1 MSSEILSISESNGK
15 RKIKNK
21 APKRLR
27 RKNKPVENDTEKNET
42 EHILATDNGSLTNER
57 PMPDNV
63 PTVSS
68 TSSITMDEVSY
79 WKTCTKKAMD
89 LLERQASNRRKLFIE
104 RHQERIDCIQCVL
117 QQRQQ
122 ICMLSEKYHSISQSY
137 ETLRDELRTKDERL
151 KILDDRLHDRDELI
165 RDNEFLR
172 VQFRLVEQKCERLT
186 VEYNK
191 KLEETHCFEQ
201 EANEQIESLMDE
213 IERIKRDLVLEEYRK
228 QEAERKVRYYD
239 EKLLTEQTGNK
250 KMQQDLIQ
258 LRQELKSIHMRYDA
272 LQIEMLAM
280 HKANNND
287 VSLIPTKDT
296 SEKEWPSQRVGDR
309 GFDEHVETKRSK
321 RKTRDRTESSTS
333 RTSSSSEHQT
343 KVVKKLS
350 KNKENDSDN
359 PSLNRKKKSL
369 KSNQTNKNHLPMVTV
384 TQASPSI
391 DQPIVAERDAGEKLF
406 PSSRSATSDSSA
418 TTSDSHS
425 TSSESQLLKPRTKK
439 PSRYPCR
446 RAQRP
451 KQNKSSLYND
461 DFIPIDDFSHEFIY
475 ESHLGRSC
483 KNVIVVSARHP
494 HSFFLQTVDDLTHGD
509 NFFSKM
515 NEFYNRCFDAQ
526 RLAISKAALRANL
539 CCVARDETYPD
550 VWNRAQLLEYHRETD
565 QCSLLLVD
573 LGTWQECVPRANLRH
588 ILVPFRNECV
598 RSVPCRLAGV
608 APAKPEKNGLWSECD
623 IPDAIKTFRN
633 VIDNVPTEVE
643 VLDRSPNGSYFVN
656 LFVTHETF
664 VCVNDFLLYHKI
676 AIPIDDCKTLKPE
689 ELDPVTHKPL
699 LAIIYEF
706 NLQGKLLAEEIEAN
720 ELKQKEEQK
729 KKYEEEQQRQS
740 NCRLPCIRIIDI
752 FSPTPKKLIFAR
764 YNKWVMIPW
773 FCISSLFEP
782 PLSESTIERFAI
794 LYKFSPVMITPLTNA
809 VLCAHLEKCMPLVN
823 YDAKPL
829 SHGYETK
836 IALYSI
842 DCVRKLLL
850 NHRFDNEFLFERL
863 DEGREAEMKE
873 DLDFWEVSSSQQN
886 YFSVDSK
893 KSNEKSKQSKIALL
907 KSHKDQLESRLE
919 RMTLSNPEYQSI
931 QRQLM
936 NTMEELC
943 ELSNDSSSSY

>member
-1 MSSEILSISESNGK
+1 
-15 RKIKNK
+15 
-21 APKRLR
+21 
-27 RKNKPVENDTEKNET
+27 
-42 EHILATDNGSLTNER
+42 
-57 PMPDNV
+57 
-63 PTVSS
+63 
-68 TSSITMDEVSY
+68 
-79 WKTCTKKAMD
+79 
-89 LLERQASNRRKLFIE
+89 
-104 RHQERIDCIQCVL
+104 
-117 QQRQQ
+117 
-122 ICMLSEKYHSISQSY
+122 
-137 ETLRDELRTKDERL
+137 ERL

-239 EKLLTEQTGNK
+239 EKLITEQAGNK

-296 SEKEWPSQRVGDR
+296 NDKEWPSQRIGDR
-309 GFDEHVETKRSK
+309 DFDEHVETKRPK
-321 RKTRDRTESSTS
+321 RKTRDRTESSAS

-369 KSNQTNKNHLPMVTV
+369 KSSQTNKNHLPMVTV
-384 TQASPSI
+384 TQASPLI
-391 DQPIVAERDAGEKLF
+391 DQPIAAERDAGQKLF
-406 PSSRSATSDSSA
+406 PSSRSVTSDSSA

-451 KQNKSSLYND
+451 ILVNQFAPNLSQPNINIPISDTGVMFRQERSQFSSRVRETHVSIVEPNTRETQSKQNKSSLYSD

-598 RSVPCRLAGV
+598 RSVPCRLAGI
-608 APAKPEKNGLWSECD
+608 APAKPEKNGLWNECD

-706 NLQGKLLAEEIEAN
+706 NLQGELLAEEIEAN
-720 ELKQKEEQK
+720 QLKQKEEQK

-740 NCRLPCIRIIDI
+740 NCRLPCVRIIDI
-752 FSPTPKKLIFAR
+752 FSSTPKKLIFAR

-809 VLCAHLEKCMPLVN
+809 VLYAHLEKCMPLVN

-873 DLDFWEVSSSQQN
+873 DSDFWETSTSQQN
-886 YFSVDSK
+886 YFSMESK
-893 KSNEKSKQSKIALL
+893 KSIEKNKQSKIALL

-919 RMTLSNPEYQSI
+919 RMTLSNREYQSM

-936 NTMEELC
+936 NTMEKLC
-943 ELSNDSSSSY
+943 ELSNDSSSSD